1 MVKEV
6 ILQAQEKARQVRHEC
21 SQDYEIQIASWARW
35 KANRLLL
42 QHMKQIS
49 YIKKAERF
57 VYLEKIQSSN
67 KSVIENQ

>member
-6 ILQAQEKARQVRHEC
+6 ILQALGKGRQVQREC
-21 SQDYEIQIASWARW
+21 SQDYEIQIASCARW

-49 YIKKAERF
+49 
-57 VYLEKIQSSN
+57 
-67 KSVIENQ
+67 